1 VRILV
6 PVKHVAHLQGDPTL
20 DGAGALPVGA
30 LERSL
35 NEWDAFAVEAALR
48 LLEGS
53 QESGVDGSGE
63 VVLVTVGDEAAEAV
77 LLSCLAMGADRAI
90 RVWDPALE
98 DADPLAVAA
107 VLAAVAAL
115 EEPDLILCGAQSS
128 DGANAATG
136 VALAGLLDLPRAAV
150 VSGVEA
156 DVVEAG
162 EGAGLIVQ
170 RDLEGGAVE
179 VLRITTPALLT
190 IQTGINQPRR
200 ANLRAIKQARERP
213 LERLLLADL
222 NLDVACVLQA
232 GGSRTVRL
240 LERPQGERAS
250 MIDGDPGV
258 VAERIAELVGEAMSS

>member
-6 PVKHVAHLQGDPTL
+6 PVKQVAHLTADATL
-20 DGAGALPVGA
+20 DGAGALPAGT

-48 LLEGS
+48 LLEDS
-53 QESGVDGSGE
+53 RESEGDGSGE
-63 VVLVTVGDEAAEAV
+63 VVLVTVGDELAEAV

-90 RVWDPALE
+90 RVWEPELE
-98 DADPLAVAA
+98 DVDPLAIAA
-107 VLAAVAAL
+107 VLAAVAAV

-136 VALAGLLDLPRAAV
+136 VALAGLLDLPRAAI

-156 DVVEAG
+156 DVGEEG

-200 ANLRAIKQARERP
+200 ANLRAIKQAREKP
-213 LERLLLADL
+213 LARLLLADL
-222 NLDVACVLQA
+222 NLDAAGVLQV
-232 GGSRTVRL
+232 GGSRRVRL

-250 MIDGDPGV
+250 MIEGDPGV
-258 VAERIAELVGEAMSS
+258 IAQRIAELVGEAMSS